1 MGMLVGMQ
9 DALHSVSQALLIPTI
24 GVLLLLLLGTVVC
37 IGSVLAEAITERRY
51 LKDHVPQLVESMH
64 GKTKEEMI
72 SLVEE
77 SGLLRRQKKTL
88 QELLQYHQLPE
99 EERRA
104 IAKKLIA
111 ASESFG
117 DRRIGVTEI
126 ISRIG
131 PMFGLMGTLIPLGPG
146 IIALGQ
152 GDTVTLST
160 SLLVAFDTTIAG
172 LISAAICFVITKIR
186 CRWYENDM
194 VSLESMMECIL
205 EEVK

>member
-72 SLVEE
+72 CLVEE

-104 IAKKLIA
+104 IAKSSLP
-111 ASESFG
+111 
-117 DRRIGVTEI
+117 RR
-126 ISRIG
+126 SH
-131 PMFGLMGTLIPLGPG
+131 L
-146 IIALGQ
+146 A
-152 GDTVTLST
+152 
-160 SLLVAFDTTIAG
+160 IAG
-172 LISAAICFVITKIR
+172 SA
-186 CRWYENDM
+186 
-194 VSLESMMECIL
+194 
-205 EEVK
+205 